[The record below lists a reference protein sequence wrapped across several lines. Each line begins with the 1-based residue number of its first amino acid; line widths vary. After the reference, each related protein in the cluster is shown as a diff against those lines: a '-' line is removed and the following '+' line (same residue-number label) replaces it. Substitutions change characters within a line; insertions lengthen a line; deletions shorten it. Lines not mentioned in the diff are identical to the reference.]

1 MSEIFNFLLLNGN
14 DIEHIYIFIGNRSID
29 INSNLGPNGL
39 NIISKE
45 LWNIIENSNVPFTFI
60 NSTIYKDDTINRIKE
75 KMVKYLNI
83 KLSVQELYLFS
94 LVQETPILSNIYSQL
109 TQNDALPLTRN
120 RLNNFI
126 KNINNGNIANNTDTN
141 QYVNQTKGI
150 YLFEDFYNL
159 NLNTENII
167 CKISLGQKIEYL
179 NKNYPFVVNPY
190 RSRRKR

>member
-1 MSEIFNFLLLNGN
+1 
-14 DIEHIYIFIGNRSID
+14 
-29 INSNLGPNGL
+29 
-39 NIISKE
+39 
-45 LWNIIENSNVPFTFI
+45 
-60 NSTIYKDDTINRIKE
+60 
-75 KMVKYLNI
+75 MVKYLNI

-190 RSRRKR
+190 EVEEKDEFLSNNIGKVVTENNKLLINYGNIINNIIYFTKAEMY